1 MENKLS
7 ISVKLVIMKMKNTA
21 ILILLISLFISCED
35 FLSGPLLDQNP
46 NEVDDVSVVSPEAL
60 LVGSQVTMYG
70 VMEGYL
76 NRAVSMVMQQM
87 SGLQTDYYRDYN
99 CEPIDINT
107 NGRWTAMYGTGGL
120 IDMNTTQR
128 VANEQEKFILLA
140 ISQMWEALI
149 FSTAADLWGKIPY
162 SQAANSEFSQP
173 KFDTQEEVHFAI
185 LDLIDEAIEN
195 FEKGQVF
202 ALPTAY
208 DFSFGANTEK
218 WIAAAHTLKSRI
230 YLNWAETNNEY
241 YQLALQEAELG
252 IIDMSGQGDW
262 KALHSAAIAER
273 SVWFQF
279 ILSNT
284 DYMGAGKLLV
294 DMLERDNDS
303 RSSIYFLNSSSD
315 GIVGVSPGD
324 SVQNAS
330 MLNITGHF
338 GMNWSPEFLS
348 WYENNF
354 ILAECHF
361 NLGNQDQALT
371 ILNETL
377 NGIEQRWRSLGY
389 ANATIPRYDDISN
402 NNLLEA
408 IMNEKYKALFLNI
421 QTWSDWRRTGYPKF
435 TDSRNNSTECGSTSN
450 GVGVPRRLL
459 YPEKE
464 KSSNPNCPTG
474 DDIYDRVEN
483 DPF

>member
-1 MENKLS
+1 MERKPSVS
-7 ISVKLVIMKMKNTA
+7 IKLVKMKKTA
-21 ILILLISLFISCED
+21 ILILLTSLFISCED

-99 CEPIDINT
+99 CEPIDVNT
-107 NGRWTAMYGTGGL
+107 NGRWTAIYGTGGL
-120 IDMNTTQR
+120 VDMNTTQETAR
-128 VANEQEKFILLA
+128 EQEKFILLA

-173 KFDTQEEVHFAI
+173 KFDSQEEVHFAI

-218 WIAAAHTLKSRI
+218 WIAAAHSLKSRI
-230 YLNWAETNNEY
+230 YLNWAEVNNEY

-252 IIDMSGQGDW
+252 ITDMSGQGDW

-279 ILSNT
+279 TLSNT

-377 NGIEQRWRSLGY
+377 TGIEQRWRSLGY

-402 NNLLEA
+402 NDLLEA

-435 TDSRNNSTECGSTSN
+435 TDSQNNSTECGSTSN

>member
-1 MENKLS
+1 
-7 ISVKLVIMKMKNTA
+7 MKMKNTA
-21 ILILLISLFISCED
+21 ILILLTSLFISCED

-99 CEPIDINT
+99 CEPIDVNT

-173 KFDTQEEVHFAI
+173 KFDTQQEVHFAI

-252 IIDMSGQGDW
+252 IVDMSGQGDW

-402 NNLLEA
+402 NDLLEA

-435 TDSRNNSTECGSTSN
+435 TDSRDNSTECGSTSN

-474 DDIYDRVEN
+474 DDIYDRIEN

>member
-1 MENKLS
+1 
-7 ISVKLVIMKMKNTA
+7 MKMKNTA
-21 ILILLISLFISCED
+21 ILILLTSLFISCED

-99 CEPIDINT
+99 CEPIDVNT

-173 KFDTQEEVHFAI
+173 KFDTQQEVHFAI

-252 IIDMSGQGDW
+252 ITDMSGQGDW

-402 NNLLEA
+402 NDLLEA

>member
-1 MENKLS
+1 MESKFS
-7 ISVKLVIMKMKNTA
+7 ASTKLVRMKMKNSLT
-21 ILILLISLFISCED
+21 LILLATLFISCED

-46 NEVDDVSVVSPEAL
+46 NEVDDVSIVSPEAL

-99 CEPIDINT
+99 CEPIDVNT
-107 NGRWTAMYGTGGL
+107 NGRWTAIYGTGGL
-120 IDMNTTQR
+120 IDMKTTQK
-128 VANEQEKFILLA
+128 VANDQEKFVLLA

-162 SQAANSEFSQP
+162 SQAANADFSQP
-173 KFDTQEEVHFAI
+173 KFDSQQEVHFAI
-185 LDLIDEAIEN
+185 IDLIDEAIEN

-202 ALPTAY
+202 ALPAAY
-208 DFSFGANTEK
+208 DFSFSADINN

-230 YLNWAETNNEY
+230 YLNWAEVNNDY

-252 IIDMSGQGDW
+252 ISDMSGGGDW

-294 DMLERDNDS
+294 DMLEQDNDS
-303 RSSIYFLNSSSD
+303 RLEIYFLNSGNQ
-315 GIVGVSPGD
+315 GIIGVTPGD

-338 GMNWSPEFLS
+338 GMNWSPEFVS
-348 WYENNF
+348 WYENKF
-354 ILAECHF
+354 IIAECQY
-361 NLGNQDQALT
+361 NLGNQNEALT

-377 NGIEQRWRSLGY
+377 AGIEQRWRSLGY
-389 ANATIPRYDDISN
+389 ASTSIPRYQNISN
-402 NNLLEA
+402 SDLLEA

-435 TDSRNNSTECGSTSN
+435 IDSNNNSTECGKTSD
-450 GVGVPRRLL
+450 GIGVPRKLL

-464 KSSNPNCPTG
+464 KSSNPNCPTN
-474 DDIYDRVEN
+474 DSIYDRLEN
-483 DPF
+483 DPL

>member
-1 MENKLS
+1 
-7 ISVKLVIMKMKNTA
+7 MKMKNTA
-21 ILILLISLFISCED
+21 ILILLTSLFISCED

-70 VMEGYL
+70 VLEGYL

-99 CEPIDINT
+99 CEPIDVNT

-402 NNLLEA
+402 NDLLEA

>member
-1 MENKLS
+1 
-7 ISVKLVIMKMKNTA
+7 MKMKNTA
-21 ILILLISLFISCED
+21 ILILLTSLFISCED

-173 KFDTQEEVHFAI
+173 KFDSQEEVHFAI
-185 LDLIDEAIEN
+185 LNLIDEAVEN

-252 IIDMSGQGDW
+252 ITDMSGQGDW

-402 NNLLEA
+402 NDLLEA

-421 QTWSDWRRTGYPKF
+421 QTWSDWRRTGYPTF
-435 TDSRNNSTECGSTSN
+435 TDSQNNSTECGSTSN

>member
-1 MENKLS
+1 
-7 ISVKLVIMKMKNTA
+7 MKMKNTA
-21 ILILLISLFISCED
+21 ILILLTSLFISCED

-99 CEPIDINT
+99 CEPIDVNT

-173 KFDTQEEVHFAI
+173 KFDTQQEVHFAI

-252 IIDMSGQGDW
+252 IVDMSGQGDW

-402 NNLLEA
+402 NDLLEA

-435 TDSRNNSTECGSTSN
+435 TDSRNNSTECGLS
-450 GVGVPRRLL
+450 L
-459 YPEKE
+459 
-464 KSSNPNCPTG
+464 
-474 DDIYDRVEN
+474 IHI
-483 DPF
+483 

>member
-1 MENKLS
+1 MERKPSVS
-7 ISVKLVIMKMKNTA
+7 IKLVKMKKTA
-21 ILILLISLFISCED
+21 ILIFLTSLFISCED

-99 CEPIDINT
+99 CEPIDVNT
-107 NGRWTAMYGTGGL
+107 NGRWTAIYGTGGL
-120 IDMNTTQR
+120 VDMNTTQETAR
-128 VANEQEKFILLA
+128 EQEKFILLA

-173 KFDTQEEVHFAI
+173 KFDSQEEVHFAI

-208 DFSFGANTEK
+208 DFSFGANTGK
-218 WIAAAHTLKSRI
+218 WIAAAHSLKSRI
-230 YLNWAETNNEY
+230 YLNWAEVNNEY

-252 IIDMSGQGDW
+252 ITDMSGQGDW

-279 ILSNT
+279 TLSNT

-315 GIVGVSPGD
+315 GIAGVSPGD

-402 NNLLEA
+402 NDLLEA

-435 TDSRNNSTECGSTSN
+435 TDSQNNSTECGSTSN

>member
-1 MENKLS
+1 
-7 ISVKLVIMKMKNTA
+7 MKMKNTA
-21 ILILLISLFISCED
+21 ILILLTSLFISCED

-173 KFDTQEEVHFAI
+173 KFDTQQEVHFAI

-402 NNLLEA
+402 NDLLEA

>member
-1 MENKLS
+1 
-7 ISVKLVIMKMKNTA
+7 MKMKNTA

-173 KFDTQEEVHFAI
+173 KFDTQQEVHFAI

-252 IIDMSGQGDW
+252 ITDMSGQGDW

-377 NGIEQRWRSLGY
+377 IGIEQRWRSLGY

-402 NNLLEA
+402 NDLLEA

-435 TDSRNNSTECGSTSN
+435 TDSQNNSTECGSTSN

>member
-1 MENKLS
+1 
-7 ISVKLVIMKMKNTA
+7 MKMKNTA
-21 ILILLISLFISCED
+21 ILILLTSLFISCED

-99 CEPIDINT
+99 CEPIDVNT

-173 KFDTQEEVHFAI
+173 KFDTQQEVHFAI

-402 NNLLEA
+402 NDLLEA

-435 TDSRNNSTECGSTSN
+435 TDSRNNSTECGNTSN

>member
-1 MENKLS
+1 
-7 ISVKLVIMKMKNTA
+7 MKNTA
-21 ILILLISLFISCED
+21 ILILLTSLFISCED

-173 KFDTQEEVHFAI
+173 KFDSQEEVHFAI
-185 LDLIDEAIEN
+185 LNLIDEAVEN

-252 IIDMSGQGDW
+252 ITDMSGQGDW

-402 NNLLEA
+402 NDLLEA

-435 TDSRNNSTECGSTSN
+435 TDSQNNSTECGSTSN

>member
-1 MENKLS
+1 
-7 ISVKLVIMKMKNTA
+7 MKMKNTA
-21 ILILLISLFISCED
+21 ILILLTSLFISCED

-99 CEPIDINT
+99 CEPIDVNT

-402 NNLLEA
+402 NDLLEA